1 MNISIED
8 VRDKSFKLRTEVPE
22 AMLRFGEKYIE
33 AQSLRSLS
41 QHMEVIHAVC
51 LVIQRLVQF
60 HQLHRG

>member
-1 MNISIED
+1 MDISIAD
-8 VRDKSFKLRTEVPE
+8 VRDKFFKLRTEVPE

-60 HQLHRG
+60 HQLHKG

>member
-22 AMLRFGEKYIE
+22 AMLRFGGKYKE

-41 QHMEVIHAVC
+41 QHMEVIHEVC
-51 LVIQRLVQF
+51 LVSLHLVQF